1 MGEGDLVGGREQI
14 AHHGEI
20 ASSIRAAVGELRCPV
35 ERGATADYDGPDRL
49 PRMEPAAGHGGSW
62 PSDSTIEI
70 ESAAR
75 ESESRLVEKVGG
87 KDVSFTQA
95 RHLLSQENV
104 DQAERIGRG
113 RMGFAV
119 ICGVDARERIF
130 VGKDLVEPR
139 RTKIL
144 PDVLPGICVR
154 FGNTTRL
161 SIGIKKL
168 RPWGRHR
175 PP

>member
-75 ESESRLVEKVGG
+75 ESERRLIEKAGR
-87 KDVSFTQA
+87 KDMSLAQTG
-95 RHLLSQENV
+95 HLFPQENF
-104 DQAERIGRG
+104 D
-113 RMGFAV
+113 
-119 ICGVDARERIF
+119 
-130 VGKDLVEPR
+130 
-139 RTKIL
+139 
-144 PDVLPGICVR
+144 
-154 FGNTTRL
+154 
-161 SIGIKKL
+161 
-168 RPWGRHR
+168 
-175 PP
+175 